1 MYLSSHVSS
10 HCHVPESHRS
20 VTPLPVPI
28 KPSSAEVPLNG
39 WPITIS
45 RVLSEKFTS
54 GRGVGY
60 FTMFSGRLKA
70 GSSPSWPTATA
81 GDPPRGVRSTLSAAA
96 EEDAPSEESTPWP
109 AEVDAAPTQSIAA
122 APSAS
127 TARAP
132 REAPEASS
140 RRVVK
145 SPTPGNHPCLSSR
158 LRSKGVASAPR
169 AWGSIARVG
178 IGHSSEEVRTLR
190 AACVLRLAQGAP
202 RSEGVARQIH
212 HNRRVKA
219 AASNSDVRKQYT
231 RSEIFSHN
239 LLKTRCESRRE
250 IFCEHDANARPWSP
264 PGCIRAQP
272 P

>member
-54 GRGVGY
+54 GRGAGY
-60 FTMFSGRLKA
+60 FTMFSGSLNA

-96 EEDAPSEESTPWP
+96 EEDAPSEESAPWP
-109 AEVDAAPTQSIAA
+109 AEVDAAPTQSIVA

-145 SPTPGNHPCLSSR
+145 SPTPREPPLFVVALAQQRRR
-158 LRSKGVASAPR
+158 LRAPR
-169 AWGSIARVG
+169 LGLHRARRDRTLSRRG
-178 IGHSSEEVRTLR
+178 RRTLR
-190 AACVLRLAQGAP
+190 AACVLRLAQGAL
-202 RSEGVARQIH
+202 RSEGVARQDSTQQ
-212 HNRRVKA
+212 K
-219 AASNSDVRKQYT
+219 
-231 RSEIFSHN
+231 
-239 LLKTRCESRRE
+239 SRGVQL
-250 IFCEHDANARPWSP
+250 
-264 PGCIRAQP
+264 GCTQAVHA
-272 P
+272 